1 MSSLRRI
8 LSSRANGAVST
19 GPTTALGKRRS
30 SVNAT
35 RHGLLARTIVMR
47 DESPEGFESVL
58 NDHVDRTQ
66 PADGVELGLV
76 EEMVASHWRL
86 RRAWAMET
94 RLLENETAAQPP
106 GDPLDRIANAFSEL
120 ASKPSL
126 GLMHRYQTRLHL
138 NYQRALYNMLLMR
151 TATVPNEPSPISEHQ
166 PAEAESKVPPPQP
179 PLLPPCPWPQT
190 LGPRPPATL

>member
-151 TATVPNEPSPISEHQ
+151 TATVPNEPSPISEH
-166 PAEAESKVPPPQP
+166 PPSI
-179 PLLPPCPWPQT
+179 
-190 LGPRPPATL
+190 PPAFDVICLPVPEDAAV